1 MHGKGVSG
9 GVDGTG
15 EIVGGEM
22 LVSSGLGTELG
33 LGLLLF
39 DLLASGR
46 GARSS
51 ILACRCLICSC
62 RLLMFMADDLTLS
75 GAALGPLLAR
85 GVRGLRGVIADCVEL
100 VGGVWTGATL
110 LLIRA
115 IVGSAVGD

>member
-62 RLLMFMADDLTLS
+62 RLLMFMADDLKLS
-75 GAALGPLLAR
+75 GAAFGPLLAR

-115 IVGSAVGD
+115 IVGSGVGD